1 MRLLLVLL
9 ALASAPA
16 FSQAPPPRDN
26 TNDISVHL
34 LILGTGHYRFE
45 NGVDMRNDGGGGIG
59 ASVARN
65 LNNHIA
71 VGADLT
77 FSAFGTRSHVTPGT
91 DNPHGAFDVDG
102 DVEMAAIRLHATW
115 YLLSGPVTP
124 FITGGVGANYVNP
137 TFDSHPPVNDR
148 CWNYPMYGEV
158 CRDTSPT
165 RPLLR
170 LGYGAG
176 AGVRVDLPRRQGFL
190 RLMASGEWIEFSEAT
205 STVGYVQVR
214 ADFGIAF

>member
-1 MRLLLVLL
+1 MRLLAILLLL
-9 ALASAPA
+9 ACAPA
-16 FSQAPPPRDN
+16 FSQAPPPRDGSN
-26 TNDISVHL
+26 EFNLHL
-34 LILGTGHYRFE
+34 LALGSKRYAFDGGAT
-45 NGVDMRNDGGGGIG
+45 MRNDGGGGIG

-65 LNNHIA
+65 LNNHLA

-77 FSAFGTRSHVTPGT
+77 FSAFGTRSRITPGT
-91 DNPHGAFDVDG
+91 GNGGAAFDVDG
-102 DVEMAAIRLHATW
+102 DVEQAAVRLHATW
-115 YLLSGPVTP
+115 YLLSGPLTP
-124 FITGGVGANYVNP
+124 FITGGVGANAVNP
-137 TFDSHPPVNDR
+137 TFDSDPPASG
-148 CWNYPMYGEV
+148 CWNYPLYGEV

-176 AGVRVDLPRRQGFL
+176 AGLRVDLPRRQGFL
-190 RLMASGEWIEFSEAT
+190 RLMAGGEWIEFSEAT